1 MKKKDVDIYGFYIQ
15 QKEICLQCLSS
26 YSGSK
31 EQLHRLRVAIKKI
44 KAVFKL
50 TNAVHKKFKYKK
62 AFAPYRA
69 VFKTAG
75 PIREEQLLEEKL
87 TALIKAGKAQRR
99 AVIINRLN
107 QKFRKQVSVDMDSI
121 NHEAGKT
128 EKRLGA
134 LSHKKISVY
143 CGSLFKK
150 LRKGWPKLQ
159 TEKDYHEV
167 RKELKQLQY
176 CVQLLS
182 KSERK
187 GVISAKELLR
197 LDELQETIGKWHDD
211 ILVLDKLSQSEE
223 VVPDDFVTTLQE
235 ETRALRYAFLKTG
248 NKLLK

>member
-1 MKKKDVDIYGFYIQ
+1 MKKKDVDIYGFYAQ

-75 PIREEQLLEEKL
+75 LIREEQLLEEKL
-87 TALIKAGKAQRR
+87 KGLIKTGKAQQR
-99 AVIINRLN
+99 AAVINRLN
-107 QKFRKQVSVDMDSI
+107 QQFRKQIAGFVTGM
-121 NHEAGKT
+121 GKT
-128 EKRLGA
+128 PKTKDALGSLSGKKVANYCSA
-134 LSHKKISVY
+134 LLKKIQKRW
-143 CGSLFKK
+143 LK
-150 LRKGWPKLQ
+150 LKS
-159 TEKDYHEV
+159 EKDFHEM

-176 CVQLLS
+176 CVQLLPKKQREEIISS
-182 KSERK
+182 KKLE
-187 GVISAKELLR
+187 R
-197 LDELQETIGKWHDD
+197 LDELQDTIGKWHDNV
-211 ILVLDKLSQSEE
+211 LVLDKLSQNEE
-223 VVPDDFVTTLQE
+223 VNPDDFVTALKE
-235 ETRALRYAFLKTG
+235 ETRALRDEFLKRG